1 MGLSLSVV
9 IPVHNGGEDL
19 RRCLAALAKSRR
31 LPDEIIVVDD
41 ASTDASAAIAG
52 AAGALVL
59 PLAQGPNGPAVA
71 RNRGAAQARGDLVLF
86 LDADVAAHDDT
97 LERIERYMA
106 AQPDVAALFGSYD
119 DNPAKPG
126 IASRYKNLLHH
137 YVHQHGRREAG
148 TFWAGC
154 GAVRRDVF
162 ARMGGFDTAY
172 GRPSIEDIELGVRLR
187 RAGYRVW
194 LCADV
199 QVTHLKRWTIRSLL
213 RSDIRDRAIPW
224 TQLILRE
231 TDLPADLNLDAK
243 SRLSAVVA
251 WLLVGLL
258 AAGLWLPALWLGV
271 VAALALLGVL
281 NADLYTFFWR
291 RGGWLFTVGA
301 IALHILYYLYSSFI
315 FGSMLVWHVLG
326 KVRRRASAHS

>member
-1 MGLSLSVV
+1 LSLSVV